1 MKNSNDELI
10 RKALESEPLPEQL
23 SPDNMKKML
32 DEKAPAKKRKKITHT
47 AARITAGAAA
57 CAVICGVGVYYTEQ
71 RDESY
76 KYPDMH
82 ESFTA
87 ESSETAVE
95 KVEIQ
100 PSYMSGA
107 SKYDEIYRMLEV
119 SAENYSDRVQDYETG
134 GIMGGFG
141 TDDMLI
147 ADGEAPESEII
158 FEENAMEPTN
168 APAQNINGTV
178 TTGGN
183 KGDEDYYETYNQ
195 EEGVLEVDIARTD
208 GRYIYYIPSVIY
220 DEENLYLNVAEAEN
234 GSFISGSRTD
244 ISVDLGIDYSDS
256 TYIQYENLNMFLY
269 NDMVIITGSVYTYSD
284 METEVSFCGL
294 DSDNC
299 SFVTA
304 YTTGSEP
311 ELIGSY
317 FQDGGF
323 IDVRISPDG
332 YLYLITNYTSEE
344 FSGID
349 GAEDYEAYIP
359 CRSMD
364 GCADLI
370 EPDDIL
376 LPGEYTESSCYMNY
390 TVIGS
395 LDLNTSGQLTETD
408 TKALAGYTGNVYCSE
423 SNLYTVCGYT
433 YSEITRIAL
442 DMGTI
447 IPAASGKVEGYI
459 KDQFSMSEYN
469 GYFRIATT
477 AEVWEDT
484 YSTFGDESS
493 GVVSHSL
500 SHIENRV
507 YVLDLDMNIV
517 GQLGGLG
524 IGETIKSVSFS
535 GDIGYVVTYEQT
547 DPLFSIDLSNP
558 AQPVLMDE
566 YKILG
571 YSTYMQQWS
580 DGLLLGFGAN
590 ADENGREDGVK
601 LVMFDN
607 SDPYNL
613 DEKGIFI
620 MDSNYFDVRYYDTW
634 IYSEAMSERKAL
646 MIAPEKNLIG
656 VPVWCENYGDDGSE
670 ATGHYIFFSY
680 EDGEFVQKG
689 EITAKGGNIKTG
701 GMLNRALYIGD
712 YVYVL
717 SEGRFISADIE
728 TITEC
733 DSIEF

>member
-10 RKALESEPLPEQL
+10 RKALKSEPLPEQL

-57 CAVICGVGVYYTEQ
+57 CAIICGFGVHYTEQ
-71 RDESY
+71 RDQLYTDKATSIL
-76 KYPDMH
+76 
-82 ESFTA
+82 A
-87 ESSETAVE
+87 EDSETAVE

-107 SKYDEIYRMLEV
+107 SKYDEIYSMLKV
-119 SAENYSDRVQDYETG
+119 SAKNYSYTVQDYETG
-134 GIMGGFG
+134 ITGGFG

-147 ADGEAPESEII
+147 MDGAAPENEII

-178 TTGGN
+178 TQGGN
-183 KGDEDYYETYNQ
+183 KGDEDHYETYNQ
-195 EEGVLEVDIARTD
+195 EEGVLEGDIARTD
-208 GRYIYYIPSVIY
+208 GRYIYYIPSAIY
-220 DEENLYLNVAEAEN
+220 DEGNLYLNVAEAEN
-234 GSFISGSRTD
+234 GSFISGGRTD
-244 ISVDLGIDYSDS
+244 ISADLGIDYSDS

-269 NDMVIITGSVYTYSD
+269 NDMVIITGSVCTYSD

-294 DSDNC
+294 DSDIC

-304 YTTGSEP
+304 YTAGSEP

-344 FSGID
+344 YANID
-349 GAEDYEAYIP
+349 GAEDYKSYIP
-359 CRSMD
+359 CRSWD
-364 GCADLI
+364 GCAVLI
-370 EPDDIL
+370 EPEDIL
-376 LPGEYTESSCYMNY
+376 LPGEYTESSCFMNY
-390 TVIGS
+390 TVIGG
-395 LDLNTSGQLTETD
+395 LDLNTSGELTEVGS
-408 TKALAGYTGNVYCSE
+408 KALAGYTGEVYCSE

-442 DMGTI
+442 DAGTVT
-447 IPAASGKVEGYI
+447 PAASGKVQGYI

-477 AEVWEDT
+477 AEVWEDA
-484 YSTFGDESS
+484 YSDAGDESS
-493 GVVSHSL
+493 AVVSHTL

-517 GQLGGLG
+517 GQIGGLG

-558 AQPVLMDE
+558 AEPVLMDE

-620 MDSNYFDVRYYDTW
+620 MDSNYFHTGYYDSW
-634 IYSEAMSERKAL
+634 IYSEAMNERKAL

-656 VPVWCENYGDDGSE
+656 VPVWCENYDGS
-670 ATGHYIFFSY
+670 TKTMGHYIFFSY

-689 EITAKGGNIKTG
+689 EIAAQGGNIKTG

-717 SEGRFISADIE
+717 SEDRFISADIE

-733 DSIEF
+733 DTIEF

>member
-23 SPDNMKKML
+23 SPDNIRKML

-47 AARITAGAAA
+47 ASRITAGAAA
-57 CAVICGVGVYYTEQ
+57 FAVICGVGVHYTEQ
-71 RDESY
+71 RNTPYKDSHIAES
-76 KYPDMH
+76 
-82 ESFTA
+82 STA
-87 ESSETAVE
+87 ESSEIAMEQVE
-95 KVEIQ
+95 LQ

-107 SKYDEIYRMLEV
+107 SKYDEIYSMLKV
-119 SAENYSDRVQDYETG
+119 SADNYSYKYQNNEIG
-134 GIMGGFG
+134 GITGGFG
-141 TDDMLI
+141 VDDMLI
-147 ADGEAPESEII
+147 ADGAAPETEINI
-158 FEENAMEPTN
+158 FEENAMEPTYS
-168 APAQNINGTV
+168 ASENINSSV
-178 TTGGN
+178 IPGGSSEN
-183 KGDEDYYETYNQ
+183 RDHYETYNQ
-195 EEGVLEVDIARTD
+195 EEGVLEGDIARTD
-208 GRYIYYIPSVIY
+208 GKYIYYMPSWSVKSSEI
-220 DEENLYLNVAEAEN
+220 YLNITEVSD
-234 GSFISGSRTD
+234 GSFVTGSSLEIELPASVSSFGD
-244 ISVDLGIDYSDS
+244 I
-256 TYIQYENLNMFLY
+256 NMFLY
-269 NDMVIITGSVYTYSD
+269 NDMLIITGCAYGYDGTYNNS
-284 METEVSFCGL
+284 
-294 DSDNC
+294 
-299 SFVTA
+299 SFVSA
-304 YTTGSEP
+304 YTTGTEP
-311 ELIGSY
+311 QNIGTY
-317 FQDGGF
+317 IQDGGF

-344 FSGID
+344 YANID

-359 CRSMD
+359 CKTIENER
-364 GCADLI
+364 CLI
-370 EPDDIL
+370 PPEDIL
-376 LPGEYTESSCYMNY
+376 LPGEYTESSCFMNY

-395 LDLNTSGQLTETD
+395 LDLNESGELTEVGS
-408 TKALAGYTGNVYCSE
+408 KALAGYTGEVYCSE
-423 SNLYTVCGYT
+423 SNLYTVCGYN
-433 YSEITRIAL
+433 YSEITRISL
-442 DMGTI
+442 DNGTI
-447 IPAASGKVEGYI
+447 TPAASGKVQGYI

-484 YSTFGDESS
+484 YSDAGGESS
-493 GVVSHSL
+493 AVVSHTL
-500 SHIENRV
+500 SHIENCV

-517 GQLGGLG
+517 GELGGLG

-590 ADENGREDGVK
+590 ADENGKEDGVK

-620 MDSNYFDVRYYDTW
+620 MDSNYFGVGYYDAW
-634 IYSEAMSERKAL
+634 IYSEAMNERKAL

-656 VPVWCENYGDDGSE
+656 VPVMCESYSGDYSE
-670 ATGHYIFFSY
+670 SSCSYIFFSY
-680 EDGEFVQKG
+680 EDGSFVQKG
-689 EITAKGGNIKTG
+689 SISAQGDNFGKGE
-701 GMLNRALYIGD
+701 MFNRALYIGD
-712 YVYVL
+712 YVYAL
-717 SEGRFISADIE
+717 SEGLFVSADIE

>member
-57 CAVICGVGVYYTEQ
+57 CAIICGFGVHYTEQ
-71 RDESY
+71 KDQLYTDKAGSILSG
-76 KYPDMH
+76 D
-82 ESFTA
+82 
-87 ESSETAVE
+87 SETAVE

-107 SKYDEIYRMLEV
+107 SKYDEIYSMLKV
-119 SAENYSDRVQDYETG
+119 SAKNYSYTVQDYNESGITG
-134 GIMGGFG
+134 GIMYGTG

-147 ADGEAPESEII
+147 ADGEAPDSEII
-158 FEENAMEPTN
+158 IEENAMEPTN

-195 EEGVLEVDIARTD
+195 EEGVLEGDIARTD
-208 GRYIYYIPSVIY
+208 GRYIYYIPSAIY
-220 DEENLYLNVAEAEN
+220 DEGNLYLNVAEAEN
-234 GSFISGSRTD
+234 GSFISGSRID
-244 ISVDLGIDYSDS
+244 ISADLGIDYGDS

-284 METEVSFCGL
+284 TETEVNFCGL
-294 DSDNC
+294 DGDIC

-344 FSGID
+344 FSSID
-349 GAEDYEAYIP
+349 GAEDYESYIP
-359 CRSMD
+359 CRSWN
-364 GCADLI
+364 GFADLI
-370 EPDDIL
+370 EPDCIL

-395 LDLNTSGQLTETD
+395 LDLNTSGQLTEVD
-408 TKALAGYTGNVYCSE
+408 TKALAGYTGEVYCSE

-442 DMGTI
+442 DAGTVT
-447 IPAASGKVEGYI
+447 PAASGKVDGYI

-477 AEVWEDT
+477 AEVWEDA
-484 YSTFGDESS
+484 YSDAGGESS
-493 GVVSHSL
+493 AVISHTL

-517 GQLGGLG
+517 GQIGGLG

-571 YSTYMQQWS
+571 YSTYMQQWG

-620 MDSNYFDVRYYDTW
+620 MDSNYFHTGYYDSW

-656 VPVWCENYGDDGSE
+656 LPICNVAFD
-670 ATGHYIFFSY
+670 ATGSYLFFSY

-689 EITAKGGNIKTG
+689 EITAQEGNIKMG

-712 YVYVL
+712 YVYAL

-728 TITEC
+728 TITVC
-733 DSIEF
+733 DTIEF

>member
-23 SPDNMKKML
+23 SPDNIKKML
-32 DEKAPAKKRKKITHT
+32 DEKAPAKKRKRITHT

-57 CAVICGVGVYYTEQ
+57 CAIICGIGVYYTEQ
-71 RDESY
+71 RNTPYNNTEIA
-76 KYPDMH
+76 

-87 ESSETAVE
+87 ESSEIAME
-95 KVEIQ
+95 QVEIQ

-107 SKYDEIYRMLEV
+107 SEYEEIYRMLKA
-119 SAENYSDRVQDYETG
+119 SADNYSYKYQNNDIG
-134 GIMGGFG
+134 GITGGFG

-147 ADGEAPESEII
+147 ADGAVPETGVDI
-158 FEENAMEPTN
+158 FEESAMEPTYS
-168 APAQNINGTV
+168 ASENINSSV
-178 TTGGN
+178 IPGN
-183 KGDEDYYETYNQ
+183 SSENKDYYETYNQ
-195 EEGVLEVDIARTD
+195 EEAVLEGDIARTD
-208 GRYIYYIPSVIY
+208 GKYIYYMPSWSVKSSEIF
-220 DEENLYLNVAEAEN
+220 LNIAEVSD
-234 GSFISGSRTD
+234 GSFVTGNSLEIQLPASVSSFGD
-244 ISVDLGIDYSDS
+244 I
-256 TYIQYENLNMFLY
+256 NMFLY
-269 NDMVIITGSVYTYSD
+269 NDMLIITGCAYGYDGTYNNS
-284 METEVSFCGL
+284 
-294 DSDNC
+294 
-299 SFVTA
+299 SFVSA

-311 ELIGSY
+311 QNIGTY
-317 FQDGGF
+317 IQDGGF

-344 FSGID
+344 YANID

-359 CRSMD
+359 CKTID
-364 GCADLI
+364 DVCCPI
-370 EPDDIL
+370 PPEDIL

-395 LDLNTSGQLTETD
+395 LDLNESGELTEVSS
-408 TKALAGYTGNVYCSE
+408 KALAGYTGEVYCSE
-423 SNLYTVCGYT
+423 SNLYTVCGYN

-442 DMGTI
+442 DNGTI
-447 IPAASGKVEGYI
+447 SPAASGKVQGYI
-459 KDQFSMSEYN
+459 KDQFSMSEYD

-484 YSTFGDESS
+484 YSDSGEESS
-493 GVVSHSL
+493 AVVSHTL

-507 YVLDLDMNIV
+507 YVLDLDMNVV
-517 GQLGGLG
+517 GELGGIG

-558 AQPVLMDE
+558 AEPLLMDE

-571 YSTYMQQWS
+571 YSTYMQQWN

-590 ADENGREDGVK
+590 ADENGREDGIK

-620 MDSNYFDVRYYDTW
+620 MDSNYFGVDYYDTW
-634 IYSEAMSERKAL
+634 IHSEAINERKAL

-656 VPVWCENYGDDGSE
+656 VPVMCESYSGNSNV
-670 ATGHYIFFSY
+670 TSCSYIFFSY
-680 EDGEFVQKG
+680 EDGSFVQKG
-689 EITAKGGNIKTG
+689 SLSAMEDYSGKGE
-701 GMLNRALYIGD
+701 MLNRALYIGD

-717 SEGRFISADIE
+717 SEGLFISADIE